1 MRPLMASVTTLFDEE
16 FLKKLEYLKLVS
28 NRMMPGHLRG
38 EHRARKKGSGIELA
52 DYRPYVSGDDTKD
65 VDWKAFLR
73 LDKLI
78 LRIFDEEADLPIY
91 LFVDASLSMNFGEP
105 SKFDYARKVAAA
117 LGYIGL
123 LNLDRIS
130 VIGYSDGVTE
140 AIASKR
146 GRNQIWRIFSFL
158 DRMETSGD
166 TSLHRTVR
174 AYFGTKRRRGLV
186 VVASDFMDP
195 AGYQAAFDY
204 LRLFRHDTFMVQIL
218 SPEEVTPQFPD
229 EALLVDS
236 ENGGSERLHLSPA
249 LVAAYEAEMKKHQE
263 GIESYCARY
272 GWGYV
277 RTETRIPFEDLVI
290 SIFKQDRFLR

>member
-1 MRPLMASVTTLFDEE
+1 MPTAVATLFDEE

-38 EHRARKKGSGIELA
+38 EHRARKKGTGIEFA

-78 LRIFDEEADLPIY
+78 IRIFDEEADLPIY
-91 LFVDASLSMNFGEP
+91 LFVDCSRSMSFGAP

-117 LGYIGL
+117 LAYIGL
-123 LNLDRIS
+123 LNLDRVSI
-130 VIGYSDGVTE
+130 IGYSNGVAE
-140 AIASKR
+140 QIASKR

-158 DRMETSGD
+158 DGMETTGE
-166 TSLHRTVR
+166 TSLHRTFR
-174 AYFGTKRRRGLV
+174 AYFGSKRRRGLV

-195 AGYQAAFDY
+195 AGLEPAFDF
-204 LRLFRHDTFMVQIL
+204 LRLHRHDVFNVQIL
-218 SPEEVTPQFPD
+218 STEEVSPQFPD
-229 EALLVDS
+229 EAMLVDS
-236 ENGGSERLHLSPA
+236 EIGGSQRLRLSPA
-249 LVAAYEAEMKKHQE
+249 LLAAYDAEMKKHQS
-263 GIESYCARY
+263 GIEGYCTKY

-277 RTETRIPFEDLVI
+277 RTQTRVPFEDLI
-290 SIFKQDRFLR
+290 IQIFKQDRFLR